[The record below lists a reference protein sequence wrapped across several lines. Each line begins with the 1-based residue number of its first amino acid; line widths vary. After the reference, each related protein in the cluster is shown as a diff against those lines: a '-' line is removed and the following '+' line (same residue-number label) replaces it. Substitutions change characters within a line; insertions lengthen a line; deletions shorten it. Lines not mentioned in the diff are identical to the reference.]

1 MPVQK
6 LSREKLTNIAAKAT
20 ALGDLGLHEAADSIC
35 EVLVVFIEASGFT
48 VEEVWA
54 PLRGDAA

>member
-1 MPVQK
+1 MTK
-6 LSREKLTNIAAKAT
+6 LSLEQLTNIADKAT
-20 ALGDLGLHEAADSIC
+20 ALGHLGLHEVADSIC
-35 EVLVVFIEASGFT
+35 EVLDVFIEASGFT